1 MARGLSRTGR
11 ADKQHVLTV
20 APRRAPDRRRV
31 VVTGMGM
38 ITPLGRNAR
47 ETFERAS
54 QSCSGIDYIRGFDT
68 RGLPVRIGG
77 EVADQWIRRPPVGPA
92 AKLEKMASRA
102 IRFMWTAATEAV
114 EQAKLDRI
122 PDRYR
127 IGVALGDHGGTASLE
142 ELARMFRAWDGDG
155 QWEPMRLRQGGY
167 DAFAV
172 VRRKVDVGP
181 SLISRVFDCRGPS
194 IGIASACAAGGQA
207 IGEAYRLIRSGRADA
222 AIAGGCE
229 ASLTYVGLSGFILL
243 KALTERYS
251 APATASRPFDRKRSG
266 FVISEGAGALVLE
279 DLVHA
284 RDRGAPILGELLGY
298 GDSTDAYRITDIHPQ
313 AEGAV
318 LAMVRAIEDAGI
330 ERADVDYVN
339 AHGTSTVQNDA
350 LETLAVKRVF
360 GARAASLPLSSNKS
374 MLGHTIGAAG
384 AIEAI
389 LESPFTRAALVPGVL
404 LIEAMAQLRGWL
416 ASYSY
421 DFRCV
426 AVLALISDVTVP
438 PTLKPGAR
446 VEIDGKLL
454 TTTERDSLGAA
465 TATIDGQVIARVNR
479 LILHHVPLPAGQT
492 AREFFLYYA
501 GVDDLASLERTA

>member
-1 MARGLSRTGR
+1 
-11 ADKQHVLTV
+11 
-20 APRRAPDRRRV
+20 
-31 VVTGMGM
+31 MGM

-47 ETFERAS
+47 ETFARAS

-77 EVADQWIRRPPVGPA
+77 EVADQWIRRPPGGPA

-122 PDRYR
+122 RDRYR
-127 IGVALGDHGGTASLE
+127 IGVALGYHGETASLK

-284 RDRGAPILGELLGY
+284 RERGAPILGELLGY

-389 LESPFTRAALVPGVL
+389 LTLEGIRESVL
-404 LIEAMAQLRGWL
+404 LPTINYETPDPRCDLDYVPNEARRFAHRVALSNSFGFGGHN
-416 ASYSY
+416 ASV
-421 DFRCV
+421 C
-426 AVLALISDVTVP
+426 I
-438 PTLKPGAR
+438 GAY
-446 VEIDGKLL
+446 EDC
-454 TTTERDSLGAA
+454 
-465 TATIDGQVIARVNR
+465 
-479 LILHHVPLPAGQT
+479 
-492 AREFFLYYA
+492 
-501 GVDDLASLERTA
+501 

>member
-1 MARGLSRTGR
+1 
-11 ADKQHVLTV
+11 
-20 APRRAPDRRRV
+20 
-31 VVTGMGM
+31 M
-38 ITPLGRNAR
+38 ITPLGRNTR

-54 QSCSGIDYIRGFDT
+54 QGCSGIDYIRRFDT

-77 EVADQWIRRPPVGPA
+77 EVADQWIQRPPGAPA
-92 AKLEKMASRA
+92 ELEKMASRA
-102 IRFMWTAATEAV
+102 IRFMWTAATEAA
-114 EQAKLDRI
+114 EQAKLDQI
-122 PDRYR
+122 PDRHR
-127 IGVALGDHGGTASLE
+127 IGVVLGYHGETADLE
-142 ELARMFRAWDGDG
+142 DLARIFRAWDGDG
-155 QWEPMRLRQGGY
+155 RWAPARLRQGY
-167 DAFAV
+167 DAFALM
-172 VRRKVDVGP
+172 RRKVDVGP
-181 SLISRVFDCRGPS
+181 SLVSRAFDCRGPS

-251 APATASRPFDRKRSG
+251 APSTASRPFDRKRSG

-279 DLVHA
+279 DLTHA
-284 RDRGAPILGELLGY
+284 RERGATILGELLGY

-330 ERADVDYVN
+330 ERGHVDYVN

-360 GARAASLPLSSNKS
+360 GERAASLPLSSNKS

-389 LESPFTRAALVPGVL
+389 LTLEGIRQSLLLPTINYETPDPRCDLDYVPNEARRAAHRVALSNSFGF
-404 LIEAMAQLRGWL
+404 GGHN
-416 ASYSY
+416 ASI
-421 DFRCV
+421 CV
-426 AVLALISDVTVP
+426 SAYEDC
-438 PTLKPGAR
+438 
-446 VEIDGKLL
+446 
-454 TTTERDSLGAA
+454 
-465 TATIDGQVIARVNR
+465 
-479 LILHHVPLPAGQT
+479 
-492 AREFFLYYA
+492 
-501 GVDDLASLERTA
+501 

>member
-1 MARGLSRTGR
+1 
-11 ADKQHVLTV
+11 
-20 APRRAPDRRRV
+20 
-31 VVTGMGM
+31 M
-38 ITPLGRNAR
+38 ITPLGRNTR

-54 QSCSGIDYIRGFDT
+54 QSCSGIDYIRRFDT

-77 EVADQWIRRPPVGPA
+77 EVSDQWIQRPPGARA
-92 AKLEKMASRA
+92 AGLEKMAARA
-102 IRFMWTAATEAV
+102 IRFMWTAATEAA

-127 IGVALGDHGGTASLE
+127 IGVVLGYHGETADLGD
-142 ELARMFRAWDGDG
+142 LARIFRAWDGDG
-155 QWEPMRLRQGGY
+155 RWDPTRLRHGY
-167 DAFAV
+167 DAFTL
-172 VRRKVDVGP
+172 VRRNVDVGP
-181 SLISRVFDCRGPS
+181 SLVSRAFDCRGPS

-251 APATASRPFDRKRSG
+251 APSTASRPFDRKRSG

-279 DLVHA
+279 DLTHA
-284 RDRGAPILGELLGY
+284 RERGATILGELLGY

-330 ERADVDYVN
+330 ERAHVDYVN

-389 LESPFTRAALVPGVL
+389 LTLEGIRQSMLLPTINYETPDPRCDLDYVPN
-404 LIEAMAQLRGWL
+404 EAR
-416 ASYSY
+416 
-421 DFRCV
+421 
-426 AVLALISDVTVP
+426 
-438 PTLKPGAR
+438 
-446 VEIDGKLL
+446 
-454 TTTERDSLGAA
+454 
-465 TATIDGQVIARVNR
+465 
-479 LILHHVPLPAGQT
+479 
-492 AREFFLYYA
+492 
-501 GVDDLASLERTA
+501 RTAHRVALSNSFGFGGHNASICIGAYEDD

>member
-11 ADKQHVLTV
+11 ADEQHVLTV

-47 ETFERAS
+47 ETFARAS

-77 EVADQWIRRPPVGPA
+77 EIADQWIRRPQGGPA

-102 IRFMWTAATEAV
+102 VRFMWTAATEAV

-122 PDRYR
+122 RDRYR
-127 IGVALGDHGGTASLE
+127 IGVALGYHG
-142 ELARMFRAWDGDG
+142 
-155 QWEPMRLRQGGY
+155 
-167 DAFAV
+167 
-172 VRRKVDVGP
+172 
-181 SLISRVFDCRGPS
+181 
-194 IGIASACAAGGQA
+194 
-207 IGEAYRLIRSGRADA
+207 
-222 AIAGGCE
+222 
-229 ASLTYVGLSGFILL
+229 
-243 KALTERYS
+243 
-251 APATASRPFDRKRSG
+251 ATASRPFDRKRSG

-284 RDRGAPILGELLGY
+284 RERGAPILGELLGY

-389 LESPFTRAALVPGVL
+389 LTLEGIRESVL
-404 LIEAMAQLRGWL
+404 LPTINYETPDPRCDLDYVPNQARPFAHRIALSNSFGFGGHN
-416 ASYSY
+416 ASV
-421 DFRCV
+421 C
-426 AVLALISDVTVP
+426 I
-438 PTLKPGAR
+438 GAY
-446 VEIDGKLL
+446 EDC
-454 TTTERDSLGAA
+454 
-465 TATIDGQVIARVNR
+465 
-479 LILHHVPLPAGQT
+479 
-492 AREFFLYYA
+492 
-501 GVDDLASLERTA
+501 